1 MARQASN
8 STNLKS
14 VVDILLVT
22 VMLALAGAAFLP
34 VLWHGIAGR

>member
-14 VVDILLVT
+14 VVEILLVT